1 MFRILII
8 PFWLLAALQ
17 YSCVKDK
24 PPSVVVQN
32 PLTPPVVP
40 APASPP
46 SGGSG
51 KKYLAL
57 GDSYTI
63 GQGVPAAEC
72 YPVQTKDWL
81 LANGITGVS
90 NPQIIATSGWTTIAL
105 KEAIAAA
112 NPVGPFDV
120 VSLLIG
126 VNDQYRQMDTAGYR
140 TRFTELLLQSI
151 LLAGNLPS
159 HVFVLSIPDYS
170 VTPFARYLDTDKIRQ
185 EIDEFN
191 EINKQ
196 VAIFYKTQYLDITPS
211 TREASNNPDLICADG
226 LHPSGIEYKK
236 WAARLGTIMKTVL
249 Q

>member
-1 MFRILII
+1 MIRVFII
-8 PFWLLAALQ
+8 PFWLLITAQ
-17 YSCVKDK
+17 YACVKDK
-24 PPSVVVQN
+24 PSSVANQA
-32 PLTPPVVP
+32 PLP
-40 APASPP
+40 APVLPDPP
-46 SGGSG
+46 SLPPGPG

-63 GQGVPAAEC
+63 GQGVSLSEC
-72 YPVQTKDWL
+72 YPLQTRDWL
-81 LANGITGVS
+81 LANGIAGLS
-90 NPQIIATSGWTTIAL
+90 NPQIIATSGWTTISL
-105 KEAIAAA
+105 KAAIAAA
-112 NPVGPFDV
+112 NPKGPFDV

-126 VNDQYRQMDTAGYR
+126 VNDQYRGMDTAGYR

-170 VTPFARYLDTDKIRQ
+170 VTPFARYLDTDKISKA
-185 EIDEFN
+185 IDDFN
-191 EINKQ
+191 KINKE

-211 TREASNNPDLICADG
+211 TREASNDPGLVCPDG

-236 WAARLGTIMKTVL
+236 WAARLGALMKTVL

>member
-8 PFWLLAALQ
+8 PIWLLAAIQ

-24 PPSVVVQN
+24 PSSVVIQN
-32 PLTPPVVP
+32 PSTQPVVP
-40 APASPP
+40 APASPS
-46 SGGSG
+46 SGGSE

-63 GQGVPAAEC
+63 GQGVPVAEC

-81 LANGITGVS
+81 LANGIGGIS
-90 NPQIIATSGWTTIAL
+90 NPQIIATTGWTTFAL
-105 KEAIAAA
+105 KAAIAAA

-126 VNDQYRQMDTAGYR
+126 VNDQYRGMDTAGYR
-140 TRFTELLLQSI
+140 IRFTELLLQSI

-159 HVFVLSIPDYS
+159 HVIVLSIPDYS
-170 VTPFARYLDTDKIRQ
+170 VTPFARFSDTDKIRK

-191 EINKQ
+191 EINKE

-211 TREASNNPDLICADG
+211 TREAINNPDLVCADG

-236 WAARLGTIMKTVL
+236 WAARLGVLMKTVL